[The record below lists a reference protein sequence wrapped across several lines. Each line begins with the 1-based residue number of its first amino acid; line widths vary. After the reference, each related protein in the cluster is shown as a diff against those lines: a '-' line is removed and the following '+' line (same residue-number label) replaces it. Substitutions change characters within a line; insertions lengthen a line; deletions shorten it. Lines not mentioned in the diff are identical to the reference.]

1 MAVEV
6 GCYLSN
12 GTALQD
18 GTAEKVVAGNVKLGQ
33 TYIVDPLDFS
43 PAIKIALTS

>member
-6 GCYLSN
+6 GCYLSRS
-12 GTALQD
+12 TTLQD
-18 GTAEKVVAGNVKLGQ
+18 GRTDKVVAGNVKLGQ

-43 PAIKIALTS
+43 PVIKIALTS